1 MRTRRMTQI
10 EIARYYQRQENER
23 LRKKEEKDLGL
34 KWYRPA
40 VQPFIGAVRDEGSIP
55 SESTVV

>member
-10 EIARYYQRQENER
+10 EIARYYQRLENER
-23 LRKKEEKDLGL
+23 LRKLGL

-40 VQPFIGAVRDEGSIP
+40 VTPFKGSVGDEGSIP
-55 SESTVV
+55 SESTT

>member
-10 EIARYYQRQENER
+10 EIARYYQRLENDR

-34 KWYRPA
+34 RRDRPTEKRA
-40 VQPFIGAVRDEGSIP
+40 SAR
-55 SESTVV
+55 